1 MNGGAE
7 LLVDAERRFLNK
19 LCKAMTPI
27 MISAFWELFTEAK
40 NKSRTATM
48 GIFQMNLQRVKG
60 GVEGWGDVIVKQHV
74 DAILKEEPMFPKL
87 LASVFIIHVKILSS
101 IRTNNQSKKISISL
115 PGNNLF
121 VHSCYIR
128 AANMIYDMNRDG
140 ESLFGESISHNVRHE
155 RLTCLMCNAIRETVE
170 QLIPFD
176 IIMNTYLPGG
186 NDAVEFGGDEEA
198 PAPEEED
205 EDMLPE
211 PEAEGE
217 AEAEGEGEEAN
228 DVAETPGGHQ
238 VKEIAVTPGPS
249 NIPTDSGTLFDDAP
263 VSEGHT
269 KNPVRQ

>member
-27 MISAFWELFTEAK
+27 MINAFWELFTEAK

-60 GVEGWGDVIVKQHV
+60 GVEGWGDVMVKQHV
-74 DAILKEEPMFPKL
+74 DAILKEEPLFPKL

-121 VHSCYIR
+121 VHSCYIK

-186 NDAVEFGGDEEA
+186 DSAVEFGGEEEEEA
-198 PAPEEED
+198 PLEED
-205 EDMLPE
+205 ESDMLPE
-211 PEAEGE
+211 PAAEEEEAETPG
-217 AEAEGEGEEAN
+217 

-249 NIPTDSGTLFDDAP
+249 NIPSDSGTLFDDAP
-263 VSEGHT
+263 VSEGLA
-269 KNPVRQ
+269 KNPTRQ